1 MGSCARLREVPYGKL
16 HAAKRLRGLDR
27 KFSTMMQLVCSK
39 AADCAF
45 ANVDVADFK
54 PSFGRVAL
62 QIEENRGSKAQS
74 FVDDCIEEV

>member
-1 MGSCARLREVPYGKL
+1 
-16 HAAKRLRGLDR
+16 
-27 KFSTMMQLVCSK
+27 MQLVCSK